1 MKKMNFLSISIL
13 TVLAFVT
20 TISLSSCDKDDPQTT
35 TYSVRGLWIGTFK
48 NTTTPPQAFAV
59 SIKPDGTTTYEN
71 TISGTRQFCA
81 GTWTLTGSTLTCN
94 FTCIY
99 GLPGNVGVQQTYTAT
114 FNPADGTLSA
124 GQWVNTAPPAAA
136 NSGTFELTKV
146 E

>member
-1 MKKMNFLSISIL
+1 MKKATLLTKSFFLF
-13 TVLAFVT
+13 LALAT
-20 TISLSSCDKDDPQTT
+20 TIFLSSCDKDDPQTT
-35 TYSVRGLWIGTFK
+35 TKSVRGLWTGTFR
-48 NTTTPPQAFAV
+48 NATTPPQAFAV

-99 GLPGNVGVQQTYTAT
+99 GLPGSVGVQQTYTAT